1 MKKAVNLPQHPSPLQ
16 QAGIGQ
22 RDVLNGQVSIREVTE
37 LALTRVRC
45 FDTPSATDLP
55 MSELPATTGHCAGTE
70 PVFLCLGPREWLA
83 ISASM
88 EPARLLLQ
96 VQSAVDPAR
105 AAACDVTDGFV
116 ALRLTGAAAPWLLG
130 KLSCLD
136 FLAGINQGQHCART
150 RLGDAAATLHY
161 HLTAGDAWAFDI
173 FADRSIAAYL
183 WALLLA
189 SAPHANELARVS
201 GAPE

>member
-1 MKKAVNLPQHPSPLQ
+1 MNEAVDLSPPPSPLQ

-22 RDVLNGQVSIREVTE
+22 REVLNGQVSIREVTE

-45 FDTPSATDLP
+45 FDSPSAADMP
-55 MSELPATTGHCAGTE
+55 ISELPTATGRCAGTD
-70 PVFLCLGPREWLA
+70 PVFLCLGPREWLVLSK
-83 ISASM
+83 SAA
-88 EPARLLLQ
+88 PPQLLLQ
-96 VQSAVDPAR
+96 VQSAVDPTR
-105 AAACDVTDGFV
+105 VVACDLTDGIV

-136 FLAGINQGQHCART
+136 FLAGTKRGQHCART
-150 RLGDAAATLHY
+150 RLGDAAVTLHY
-161 HLTAGDAWAFDI
+161 HQPTDDTWAFDI

-183 WALLLA
+183 WSLLLA
-189 SAPHANELARVS
+189 SAPHANELTRVS